1 MGASASASLSSCT
14 TKSSSSAAPPPA
26 TSACLIVSIDGNI
39 GSGKTTGKAKLQEY
53 IMSLK
58 KKKTEA
64 DDSIIFV
71 DEPTCEWEK
80 IKDENG
86 VPILTN
92 LYKDVKRFAFRFQ
105 MMAYITRLQKIR
117 QALRTPKVKLII
129 TERCLL
135 TDAHVF
141 AKMLYDAGK
150 IEQDEYNIY
159 TRWFDE
165 FAKEVEPSCII
176 YFKASTEVCMKRIQK
191 RNRPGENI
199 NFDYLEECNRYHND
213 WLNSTS
219 TTSNATKTTIPTLIL
234 NADVDADTY
243 EYSSDIYHFINSLR
257 ASRIVGVMHRLK
269 TYIDGSQPKVSCADD
284 DANECAHHAA
294 SMAEYGIRPT
304 YKICRE
310 DQKNLIKFGPASFL
324 HFDK

>member
-1 MGASASASLSSCT
+1 MGASASLSTCT
-14 TKSSSSAAPPPA
+14 TNSSLTA
-26 TSACLIVSIDGNI
+26 TSCLIASIDGNI

-58 KKKTEA
+58 KKKTTV

-71 DEPTCEWEK
+71 DEPTCEWEQ

-105 MMAYITRLQKIR
+105 MMAYITRLQKLR
-117 QALRTPKVKLII
+117 KALRTPKVKLII

-150 IEQDEYNIY
+150 IEKDEYDIY
-159 TRWFDE
+159 TRWFHE
-165 FAKEVEPSCII
+165 FSKEVEPSCII

-191 RNRPGENI
+191 RNRLGENI
-199 NFDYLEECNRYHND
+199 SFDYLEECNKYHNE
-213 WLNSTS
+213 WLNSIP
-219 TTSNATKTTIPTLIL
+219 SNTTIPTLIL
-234 NADVDADTY
+234 NADVDADAY

-257 ASRIVGVMHRLK
+257 ASKTVGVMHRLK
-269 TYIDGSQPKVSCADD
+269 TYIDGSQPKVSSAYDADD
-284 DANECAHHAA
+284 CAHDDAA
-294 SMAEYGIRPT
+294 AMSEYGFRPT

-324 HFDK
+324 HFD

>member
-1 MGASASASLSSCT
+1 MGASASLSTCT
-14 TKSSSSAAPPPA
+14 TNSSSAA
-26 TSACLIVSIDGNI
+26 TSSCLIASIDGNI
-39 GSGKTTGKAKLQEY
+39 GSGKTTGKAKLREY

-58 KKKTEA
+58 KNKIA
-64 DDSIIFV
+64 VDDSIIFV
-71 DEPTCEWEK
+71 DEPTCEWEQ

-92 LYKDVKRFAFRFQ
+92 LYTDVKRYAFRFQ
-105 MMAYITRLQKIR
+105 MMAYITRLKKIR

-141 AKMLYDAGK
+141 AKMLYDDGK
-150 IEQDEYNIY
+150 IEQDEYDIY

-199 NFDYLEECNRYHND
+199 SFDYLEECNKYHD
-213 WLNSTS
+213 EWLNSIPS
-219 TTSNATKTTIPTLIL
+219 KIIIPTLIL
-234 NADVDADTY
+234 NADVDADVY

-257 ASRIVGVMHRLK
+257 ASKTVGVMHRLK
-269 TYIDGSQPKVSCADD
+269 TYIDGSQSNISSSG
-284 DANECAHHAA
+284 DAEDYYSWYQAPP
-294 SMAEYGIRPT
+294 SPPLST
-304 YKICRE
+304 YKE
-310 DQKNLIKFGPASFL
+310 FHKDQKNLIKFGHASFL

>member
-1 MGASASASLSSCT
+1 MGASASFHKCDN
-14 TKSSSSAAPPPA
+14 SSSS
-26 TSACLIVSIDGNI
+26 CLIASIDGNI
-39 GSGKTTGKAKLQEY
+39 GSGKTTGKEKLREY

-58 KKKTEA
+58 KSKTEA

-71 DEPTCEWEK
+71 DEPTCEWEQ

-105 MMAYITRLQKIR
+105 MMAYITRLNKIR

-141 AKMLYDAGK
+141 AKMLYDDKK
-150 IEQDEYNIY
+150 IEQDEYDIY

-165 FAKEVEPSCII
+165 FAKEVEPSCMI

-199 NFDYLEECNRYHND
+199 NFDYLEKCNKYHD
-213 WLNSTS
+213 EWLNSTPS
-219 TTSNATKTTIPTLIL
+219 KITIPTLIL
-234 NADVDADTY
+234 NADVDTGAY
-243 EYSSDIYHFINSLR
+243 EYSADIYHFINSLR
-257 ASRIVGVMHRLK
+257 TSKTIGVMHRLK
-269 TYIDGSQPKVSCADD
+269 TYVDGNRSKISSSG
-284 DANECAHHAA
+284 DAENYYSWYQAPP
-294 SMAEYGIRPT
+294 SPPLST
-304 YKICRE
+304 YRE
-310 DQKNLIKFGPASFL
+310 FQKDQKNLIKLGNVSYL
-324 HFDK
+324 HFDE

>member
-1 MGASASASLSSCT
+1 MGATASLSRCINT
-14 TKSSSSAAPPPA
+14 SSSSASSAA
-26 TSACLIVSIDGNI
+26 TSGCLIASIDGNI
-39 GSGKTTGKAKLQEY
+39 GSGKTTGKSRLQEY
-53 IMSLK
+53 IASK
-58 KKKTEA
+58 KKNNS

-71 DEPTCEWEK
+71 DEPTSEWQE

-86 VPILTN
+86 IPILTN

-105 MMAYITRLQKIR
+105 MMAYITRLQKLR
-117 QALRTPKVKLII
+117 QALRTPKIKLII

-150 IEQDEYNIY
+150 IEKDEYDIY

-176 YFKASTEVCMKRIQK
+176 YFKASTQVCMNRIQK

-199 NFDYLEECNRYHND
+199 SFEYLEECNKYHD
-213 WLNSTS
+213 EWLN
-219 TTSNATKTTIPTLIL
+219 SNATKTTIPTLIL
-234 NADVDADTY
+234 NADVDADVY
-243 EYSSDIYHFINSLR
+243 EYSADIYHFINSLR

-269 TYIDGSQPKVSCADD
+269 TYIDGSQPKIPSAYDADD
-284 DANECAHHAA
+284 CENDTTAA
-294 SMAEYGIRPT
+294 MGEYGFQPT

-310 DQKNLIKFGPASFL
+310 DQKNLIKFGHASFL
-324 HFDK
+324 HFDA

>member
-1 MGASASASLSSCT
+1 MGASASLSTCT
-14 TKSSSSAAPPPA
+14 TNSSSAA
-26 TSACLIVSIDGNI
+26 TSSCLIASIDGNI
-39 GSGKTTGKAKLQEY
+39 GSGKTTGKAKLREY

-58 KKKTEA
+58 KNKIA
-64 DDSIIFV
+64 VDDSIIFV
-71 DEPTCEWEK
+71 DEPTCEWEQ

-92 LYKDVKRFAFRFQ
+92 LYTDVKRYAFRFQ
-105 MMAYITRLQKIR
+105 MMAYITRLKKIR
-117 QALRTPKVKLII
+117 QALRTPKVKLIV

-150 IEQDEYNIY
+150 IEQDEYDIY

-199 NFDYLEECNRYHND
+199 SFDYLEECNKYHD
-213 WLNSTS
+213 EWLSS
-219 TTSNATKTTIPTLIL
+219 IPSKITIPTLIL
-234 NADVDADTY
+234 NADMDIDAY
-243 EYSSDIYHFINSLR
+243 EYSADIYHFINSLR
-257 ASRIVGVMHRLK
+257 ASRTVGVMHRLK
-269 TYIDGSQPKVSCADD
+269 TYIDGSQSNISSSG
-284 DANECAHHAA
+284 DAEDYYSWYQAPP
-294 SMAEYGIRPT
+294 SPPLST
-304 YKICRE
+304 YKE
-310 DQKNLIKFGPASFL
+310 FHKDQKNLIKFGHASFL

>member
-1 MGASASASLSSCT
+1 MGASASLSTCT
-14 TKSSSSAAPPPA
+14 TNSSSAA
-26 TSACLIVSIDGNI
+26 TSSCLIASIDGNI
-39 GSGKTTGKAKLQEY
+39 GSGKTTGKAKLREY

-58 KKKTEA
+58 KNKIA
-64 DDSIIFV
+64 VDDSIIFV
-71 DEPTCEWEK
+71 DEPTCEWEQ

-92 LYKDVKRFAFRFQ
+92 LYTDVKRYAFRFQ
-105 MMAYITRLQKIR
+105 MMAYITRLKKIR
-117 QALRTPKVKLII
+117 QALRTPKVKLIV

-150 IEQDEYNIY
+150 IEQDEYDIY

-199 NFDYLEECNRYHND
+199 SFDYLEECNKYHD
-213 WLNSTS
+213 EWLNSIPS
-219 TTSNATKTTIPTLIL
+219 KIIIPTLIL
-234 NADVDADTY
+234 NADVDADVY

-257 ASRIVGVMHRLK
+257 ASKTVGVMHRLK
-269 TYIDGSQPKVSCADD
+269 TYIDGSQSNISSSG
-284 DANECAHHAA
+284 DAEDYYSWYQAPP
-294 SMAEYGIRPT
+294 SPPLST
-304 YKICRE
+304 YKE
-310 DQKNLIKFGPASFL
+310 FHKDQKNLIKFGHASFL

>member
-1 MGASASASLSSCT
+1 MGASASLSACT
-14 TKSSSSAAPPPA
+14 TKLSASAPPPA
-26 TSACLIVSIDGNI
+26 TSDCLIVSIDGNI

-58 KKKTEA
+58 KKKTA

-71 DEPTCEWEK
+71 DEPTCEWEQ

-105 MMAYITRLQKIR
+105 MIAYITRLKKIR
-117 QALRTPKVKLII
+117 QALRTPKVKLIV

-135 TDAHVF
+135 TDSHVF

-199 NFDYLEECNRYHND
+199 SFDYLEECNKYHNE
-213 WLNSTS
+213 WLNSIPS
-219 TTSNATKTTIPTLIL
+219 KIIIPTLIL
-234 NADVDADTY
+234 NADVDTDAY

-257 ASRIVGVMHRLK
+257 ASKIVGVMHRLK
-269 TYIDGSQPKVSCADD
+269 TCIDGSKPKVSSAYDADD
-284 DANECAHHAA
+284 CAHDDAA
-294 SMAEYGIRPT
+294 AMAEYGFRPT

>member
-1 MGASASASLSSCT
+1 MGASASLSTCT
-14 TKSSSSAAPPPA
+14 TKSSSAAI
-26 TSACLIVSIDGNI
+26 SDCLIASIDGNI

-58 KKKTEA
+58 KKKTAVA

-71 DEPTCEWEK
+71 DEPTCEWEQ
-80 IKDENG
+80 IKDDKG

-105 MMAYITRLQKIR
+105 MMAYITRLKKIR

-141 AKMLYDAGK
+141 AKMLYDDGK
-150 IEQDEYNIY
+150 IEQDEYDIY

-199 NFDYLEECNRYHND
+199 SFDYLEECNKYHNE
-213 WLNSTS
+213 WLNSIPS
-219 TTSNATKTTIPTLIL
+219 KIIIPTLIL

-257 ASRIVGVMHRLK
+257 ASKIVGVMHRLK
-269 TYIDGSQPKVSCADD
+269 TYIDGSQSKVSSSG
-284 DANECAHHAA
+284 DAEDYYSWYQTPSA
-294 SMAEYGIRPT
+294 
-304 YKICRE
+304 YKDSRE
-310 DQKNLIKFGPASFL
+310 DRMSLVKFGHASFL

>member
-1 MGASASASLSSCT
+1 MGASASLSACT
-14 TKSSSSAAPPPA
+14 IKSSSSAAPPA

-58 KKKTEA
+58 KKKTLT

-71 DEPTCEWEK
+71 DEPTCEWEQ

-92 LYKDVKRFAFRFQ
+92 LYKNVKRFAFRFQ

-150 IEQDEYNIY
+150 IEQDEYDIY

-176 YFKASTEVCMKRIQK
+176 YFKASTEVCMNRIHK
-191 RNRPGENI
+191 RNRPGETI
-199 NFDYLEECNRYHND
+199 SFDYLEECNKYHNE

-219 TTSNATKTTIPTLIL
+219 TSNATKTTIPTLIL
-234 NADVDADTY
+234 NADVDTDTY
-243 EYSSDIYHFINSLR
+243 EYSADIYHFINSLR
-257 ASRIVGVMHRLK
+257 ASRTIGVMHRLK

-284 DANECAHHAA
+284 ADECAAA
-294 SMAEYGIRPT
+294 AMEEYGFRPT

-310 DQKNLIKFGPASFL
+310 DQKNLIKFGYASFL

>member
-1 MGASASASLSSCT
+1 MGASASLSTCT
-14 TKSSSSAAPPPA
+14 TNSSSAA
-26 TSACLIVSIDGNI
+26 TSSCLIASIDGNI
-39 GSGKTTGKAKLQEY
+39 GSGKTTGKAKLREY

-58 KKKTEA
+58 KNKIA
-64 DDSIIFV
+64 VDDSIIFV
-71 DEPTCEWEK
+71 DEPTCEWEQ

-92 LYKDVKRFAFRFQ
+92 LYTDVKRYAFRFQ
-105 MMAYITRLQKIR
+105 MMAYITRLKKIR

-141 AKMLYDAGK
+141 AKMLYDSKK
-150 IEQDEYNIY
+150 IEQDEYDIY

-199 NFDYLEECNRYHND
+199 SFDYLEECNRYHNE
-213 WLNSTS
+213 WLNSIPS
-219 TTSNATKTTIPTLIL
+219 KMTIPTLIL

-243 EYSSDIYHFINSLR
+243 EYSAFTISLT
-257 ASRIVGVMHRLK
+257 V
-269 TYIDGSQPKVSCADD
+269 CALQ
-284 DANECAHHAA
+284 EQL
-294 SMAEYGIRPT
+294 E
-304 YKICRE
+304 
-310 DQKNLIKFGPASFL
+310 
-324 HFDK
+324 

>member
-1 MGASASASLSSCT
+1 MGASASLSTCT
-14 TKSSSSAAPPPA
+14 TKSSSAAI
-26 TSACLIVSIDGNI
+26 SDCLIASIDGNI

-58 KKKTEA
+58 KKKTAA

-71 DEPTCEWEK
+71 DEPTCEWEQ
-80 IKDENG
+80 IKDDKG

-105 MMAYITRLQKIR
+105 MMAYITRLKKIR

-141 AKMLYDAGK
+141 AKMLYDDGK
-150 IEQDEYNIY
+150 IEQDEYDIY

-199 NFDYLEECNRYHND
+199 SFDYLEECNKYHNE
-213 WLNSTS
+213 WLNSIPS
-219 TTSNATKTTIPTLIL
+219 KIIIPTLIL
-234 NADVDADTY
+234 NADVDADVY

-257 ASRIVGVMHRLK
+257 ASKTVGVMHRLK
-269 TYIDGSQPKVSCADD
+269 TYIDGSQPKVSSAYDADD
-284 DANECAHHAA
+284 SVHDAAV
-294 SMAEYGIRPT
+294 AEYGIRPT

-310 DQKNLIKFGPASFL
+310 DQKNLIKFGHASFL

>member
-1 MGASASASLSSCT
+1 MGASASLSTYT
-14 TKSSSSAAPPPA
+14 TKSSSAAV
-26 TSACLIVSIDGNI
+26 SDCLIVSIDGNI

-58 KKKTEA
+58 KKKTAVA

-71 DEPTCEWEK
+71 DEPTCEWEQ
-80 IKDENG
+80 IKDDKG

-105 MMAYITRLQKIR
+105 MMAYITRLKKIR

-141 AKMLYDAGK
+141 AKMLYDDGK
-150 IEQDEYNIY
+150 IEQDEYDIY

-199 NFDYLEECNRYHND
+199 SFDYLEECNKYHNE
-213 WLNSTS
+213 WLNSIPS
-219 TTSNATKTTIPTLIL
+219 KIIIPTLIL
-234 NADVDADTY
+234 NADVDADVY

-257 ASRIVGVMHRLK
+257 ASKIVGVMHRLK
-269 TYIDGSQPKVSCADD
+269 TYIDGSQSKVSSSG
-284 DANECAHHAA
+284 DAEDYYSWYQTPSA
-294 SMAEYGIRPT
+294 
-304 YKICRE
+304 YKDSRE
-310 DQKNLIKFGPASFL
+310 DRMSLVKFGHASFL